1 MTLANEY
8 DINELITLRIRQQ
21 QEVWKNDYK
30 DNYNLSINTRDY
42 LTNHLNKD
50 LYIFIESRDNKIVA
64 TCSLQIIK
72 KLPQCNNNEIYGYI
86 CNVFTKEECRN
97 QKLQTKLLQ
106 NCIDFTKKH
115 NITELQLIA
124 GKSSIEFYK
133 KFGFKLIYQKDKDDF
148 AMVLNNF

>member
-21 QEVWKNDYK
+21 Q
-30 DNYNLSINTRDY
+30 NYNLSINTRDY

-86 CNVFTKEECRN
+86 CNVFTKEEYRN

-106 NCIDFTKKH
+106 NCIDFAKKH
-115 NITELQLIA
+115 NLKHFFDEKA
-124 GKSSIEFYK
+124 RCCGR
-133 KFGFKLIYQKDKDDF
+133 
-148 AMVLNNF
+148 